1 MTNADILRAA
11 RAELDRL
18 EAEQAAADK
27 AAADAVIAKINAI
40 GEVTLEKETAI
51 KEARAAYDA
60 LTTVQKNLVKNDGA
74 LTTLEAAEATLKQ
87 LKADKEQADAVIGW
101 INGLNDPIT
110 LAEEQG
116 VQNIRKR
123 YDSLTDAQKALVT
136 NLDKL
141 EKAEKQLTELK
152 AAIADTESK
161 IDAIGTVELTDACK
175 AKIDAARKAY
185 NALSDEQ
192 KALVSNYETLTAAE
206 AQYEKLAAD
215 KAAADAVIAKISAIG
230 KVELTADCK
239 AKIDAAREAYNALSD
254 EQKEL
259 VSNLKAL
266 TDAEDEYKSLADKA
280 AADKA
285 AADAVIDKIN
295 AIGNVTKDSGDAI
308 KDARD
313 AYDKLTDDQKK
324 LVPDEILKK
333 LTDAESTYKDLTAP
347 RPRPSDKTNTKTD
360 GKGVKSQNT
369 GDNTQMTLWLSGV
382 LLSAAALLLLA
393 KKRRQDA

>member
-1 MTNADILRAA
+1 MKPVYPAA
-11 RAELDRL
+11 RALPTYENLLL
-18 EAEQAAADK
+18 EMVEPNILK
-27 AAADAVIAKINAI
+27 
-40 GEVTLEKETAI
+40 VTLNRPK
-51 KEARAAYDA
+51 
-60 LTTVQKNLVKNDGA
+60 
-74 LTTLEAAEATLKQ
+74 
-87 LKADKEQADAVIGW
+87 
-101 INGLNDPIT
+101 
-110 LAEEQG
+110 
-116 VQNIRKR
+116 
-123 YDSLTDAQKALVT
+123 
-136 NLDKL
+136 
-141 EKAEKQLTELK
+141 
-152 AAIADTESK
+152 
-161 IDAIGTVELTDACK
+161 
-175 AKIDAARKAY
+175 
-185 NALSDEQ
+185 
-192 KALVSNYETLTAAE
+192 
-206 AQYEKLAAD
+206 
-215 KAAADAVIAKISAIG
+215 
-230 KVELTADCK
+230 
-239 AKIDAAREAYNALSD
+239 AYNALSD

>member
-1 MTNADILRAA
+1 M
-11 RAELDRL
+11 
-18 EAEQAAADK
+18 
-27 AAADAVIAKINAI
+27 
-40 GEVTLEKETAI
+40 
-51 KEARAAYDA
+51 
-60 LTTVQKNLVKNDGA
+60 
-74 LTTLEAAEATLKQ
+74 
-87 LKADKEQADAVIGW
+87 
-101 INGLNDPIT
+101 
-110 LAEEQG
+110 
-116 VQNIRKR
+116 
-123 YDSLTDAQKALVT
+123 
-136 NLDKL
+136 
-141 EKAEKQLTELK
+141 
-152 AAIADTESK
+152 
-161 IDAIGTVELTDACK
+161 ELTDACK

-185 NALSDEQ
+185 TALSDEQ

-266 TDAEDEYKSLADKA
+266 TDAENEYKSLADKA
-280 AADKA
+280 AADKVA
-285 AADAVIDKIN
+285 ANAVIDKIN

-369 GDNTQMTLWLSGV
+369 GDNSQMTLWLSGV